1 MSEASRGSALDELDR
16 RNADWYIDRL
26 VQVLVFV
33 GGVSAIVF
41 ILGIF
46 VFITKEGL
54 GFIGGRFSITE
65 FFGSIAWRPTSRNP
79 TYGALALIVGTA
91 SVTGLAMVVAVP
103 FSLGAAIYIAEFS
116 SGRTREALKVLV
128 ELLAAIPS
136 VVWGFIGLSIMNP
149 LIIRWFDTPVGL
161 NVLNAGIILGLMAAP
176 IMTTIAEDALKAV
189 PDSYREAAEAMGAT
203 RWQVIRSVVIPAGK
217 NGLVAAVLLGVG
229 RGFGETMAVLMAS
242 GHSINL
248 PTSPLDSVRAL
259 TATIA
264 AELGETAN
272 GSEHYGALFTLGI
285 LLFVVTFA
293 INLAADIMVR
303 GGRRGRRATAEGGA

>member
-1 MSEASRGSALDELDR
+1 VKAPADSTADPAAIDR
-16 RNADWYIDRL
+16 RDFAWFTDKVL
-26 VQVLVFV
+26 QVLVFV

-41 ILGIF
+41 IIGIF
-46 VFITKEGL
+46 VFIAKEAGP
-54 GFIGGRFSITE
+54 FIFGRMDLAELFTDMR
-65 FFGSIAWRPTSRNP
+65 WRPTSDNNP

-91 SVTGLAMVVAVP
+91 SVTGLAMLVSVP
-103 FSLGAAIYIAEFS
+103 FSLGAAIYIGEFAK
-116 SGRTREALKVLV
+116 GRVREVLKVMV

-149 LIIRWFDTPVGL
+149 LIIKVFNVPVGL

-189 PDSYREAAEAMGAT
+189 PDHYREAAEAMGAT
-203 RWQVIRSVVIPAGK
+203 RWQVIWKVVLPAGK
-217 NGLVAAVLLGVG
+217 NGLVAAILLGVG

-248 PTSPLDSVRAL
+248 PTSPFDSVRAL

-264 AELGETAN
+264 AELGETAV
-272 GSEHYGALFTLGI
+272 GSDHYQALFTLGV
-285 LLFVVTFA
+285 LLFVVTFS
-293 INLAADIMVR
+293 INLAADVMVR
-303 GGRRGRRATAEGGA
+303 GGLKKKKKA